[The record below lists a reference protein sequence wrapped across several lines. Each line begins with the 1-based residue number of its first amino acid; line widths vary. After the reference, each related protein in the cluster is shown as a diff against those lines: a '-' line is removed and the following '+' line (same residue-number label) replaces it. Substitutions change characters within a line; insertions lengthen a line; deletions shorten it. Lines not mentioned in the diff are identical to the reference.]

1 MALSRYA
8 VGMRDEP
15 AHDFRA
21 FLDRAEPAGASPMA
35 GIHIGLEQ
43 ELKRLDNGCV
53 LHPFLVHD
61 GQP

>member
-1 MALSRYA
+1 
-8 VGMRDEP
+8 
-15 AHDFRA
+15 
-21 FLDRAEPAGASPMA
+21 MA